1 MKRSIIGLATVGSML
16 ILASC
21 SSTRPDNSDLVKDK
35 YAGVDSSQAL
45 EMSSQILGSDDMS
58 SEEVKKMKEE
68 LMNIN
73 CRSVYFGFDSDA
85 ITDDAKQC
93 LDQTAD
99 YLIEH
104 SDQPIKLSG
113 NTDPRGSEK
122 YNFNLGQKRAEAV
135 YDYLLS
141 KKVQKDQI
149 CVVSYGKLKPAAE
162 PTQFY
167 DEFCSDGVNDS
178 CMYKASE
185 KAYYLDRRTD
195 LDFGAKCDEDSSSIQ
210 PASEM

>member
-1 MKRSIIGLATVGSML
+1 MKKNIMSLAFISSML
-16 ILASC
+16 MLASC
-21 SSTRPDNSDLVKDK
+21 SSTKPDNSDLIKDK

-45 EMSSQILGSDDMS
+45 EVSSQIYGSDKMS
-58 SEEVKKMKEE
+58 SDQVEQMKKE

-73 CRSVYFGFDSDA
+73 CRSVYFGFDSYN
-85 ITDDAKQC
+85 ITDDAKEC
-93 LDQTAD
+93 LDKTAD
-99 YLIEH
+99 YLIAH
-104 SDQPIKLSG
+104 PDQPIKLSG

-135 YDYLLS
+135 YNYLLG
-141 KKVQKDQI
+141 KNVNKNQI

-167 DEFCSDGVNDS
+167 DEFCKDGVNDS

-185 KAYYLDRRTD
+185 KAFYLDRRAEI
-195 LDFGAKCDEDSSSIQ
+195 DFGAKCDERVIHQ
-210 PASEM
+210 IKH

>member
-1 MKRSIIGLATVGSML
+1 MKKSILGLVVFSSML
-16 ILASC
+16 MLSSC

-45 EMSSQILGSDDMS
+45 EMSSQIYGSENMS
-58 SEEVKKMKEE
+58 SDEVDKMKKE

-73 CRSVYFGFDSDA
+73 CRSVYFGFDSDD

-99 YLIEH
+99 YLLAH
-104 SDQPIKLSG
+104 PDQPIKLSG

-135 YDYLLS
+135 YNYLLS
-141 KKVQKDQI
+141 KNVQQDQI

-167 DEFCSDGVNDS
+167 DEFCTDGVNDA

-195 LDFGAKCDEDSSSIQ
+195 LDFGVKCDENDSSSQ
-210 PASEM
+210 M